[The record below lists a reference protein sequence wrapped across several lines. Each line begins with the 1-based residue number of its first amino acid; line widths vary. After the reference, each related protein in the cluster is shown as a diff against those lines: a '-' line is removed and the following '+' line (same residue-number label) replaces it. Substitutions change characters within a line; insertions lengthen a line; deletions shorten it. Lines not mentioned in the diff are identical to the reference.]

1 MIGLVVICLLFWMF
15 FFGFL
20 CRGLFIVLCI
30 LVLVVWLGFAAF
42 FRDPRRTVPTEPGI
56 LVSPA
61 DGRVR
66 DIELIRSEDIDS
78 DELRDLFQG
87 RDVLRIGIFL
97 SVLNVHLNRAPADM
111 KVVFRSY
118 KPGKYHDARD
128 GRAARE
134 NE

>member
-1 MIGLVVICLLFWMF
+1 MIGLIVICLCFWMF

-20 CRGLFIVLCI
+20 CRELFIAISLLI
-30 LVLVVWLGFAAF
+30 LIIWFCFAAF
-42 FRDPRRTVPTEPGI
+42 FRDPKRVVSKEPGV

-61 DGRVR
+61 DGRIR

-97 SVLNVHLNRAPADM
+97 SVFNVHLNRAPAAM
-111 KVVFRSY
+111 NIVFRSY